1 MKKLD
6 LAALRVLRSQLEQV
20 LKSVADKNNI
30 ALILGKVTY
39 DRDGNTATF
48 KLEAAVKS
56 ETGEAITREYRDYEQ
71 YASMFDVDP
80 SKLNTVIRVG
90 RKQFKIVGLNTK
102 SRKFPV
108 LGKCV
113 EDGKQYGLPASVV
126 RLNPLAKAGV

>member
-6 LAALRVLRSQLEQV
+6 IAALRTLRSQLEQV
-20 LKSVADKNNI
+20 LKPVADKNNI

-39 DRDGNTATF
+39 DRDGKTATF

-56 ETGEAITREYRDYEQ
+56 ESGEVLTRESQDYVK

-80 SKLNTVIRVG
+80 SKLNTVIKAG
-90 RKQFKIVGLNTK
+90 RKEYKIVGLNVK

-108 LGKCV
+108 LGQCV

-126 RLNPLAKAGV
+126 RAVPLAKAGA